1 MKKTYILIATLL
13 VAAACKENKLT
24 ETFIPGGIHVKTI
37 EGTISADDTKSWYEF
52 GTDENNA
59 PVMFTGWLAGDLI
72 FVTDGSS
79 DAVYTS
85 QSQTSSCENAANFT
99 GDGYFEGTDGL
110 WAVSPSTLVLG
121 PAADGALTVHVNTV
135 LTQDS
140 SADSFT
146 EWSKSDL
153 KAGYTATVPAEGE
166 TPSITFNN
174 LLSVLRLR
182 LRMQDASIL
191 TTEEMLES
199 VTITAVNNEPIAGDF
214 RIALNS
220 SSFRTL
226 SPVSGTNEIIVY
238 PRANT
243 ELPVKE
249 NGQSPYEL
257 LVPVAPGQ
265 IGSLLITIKT
275 EDHHIQREIPINTTL
290 ERNKFYN
297 VNLTSINASDPYEV
311 ITDVPVPEGGWDNQ
325 VITQSSG
332 GTVTALWDG
341 IYGNDAPRR
350 YYTFQLATDSNFTAS
365 SIVLTT
371 NLQITYSSLVQ
382 GETMDDGRVTLCGLK
397 ENKDYYYRVKKM
409 GVDDAYYSSPANHF
423 KTIASKTAAE
433 MGCNQYV
440 SFDDVL
446 PYATGDI
453 VNGAVA
459 TFPGATPNTT
469 EDDEEFNEKAWNER
483 LGFIDSETYHAE
495 YQDWSSQVNPVA
507 CYRIGNAYGCMAIN
521 GSNPFT
527 KTING
532 ISDCTRVFNRPGYVQ
547 LGTTNSEAA
556 NHLLLNKIYNSANQ
570 HSPKY
575 TIKFRACPLASEA
588 HGFQNGTINVALDG
602 VYTVLGFNRDAHADQ
617 DITITASNSY
627 TMSTYSV
634 TLTLKTGDL
643 GSTTLNRNGA
653 NLTITAKNGVRVLI
667 DDLQIKKN

>member
-13 VAAACKENKLT
+13 IAVACKENKLN

-52 GTDENNA
+52 GTDDNNA
-59 PVMFTGWLAGDLI
+59 PILYTGWLAGDMI

-79 DAVYTS
+79 DAIYTS

-140 SADSFT
+140 SADDFT

-174 LLSVLRLR
+174 LLSVLRIR
-182 LRMQDASIL
+182 LRMQDTSIL
-191 TTEEMLES
+191 TEEEMLES
-199 VTITAVNNEPIAGDF
+199 VTITALNSDPIAGDF

-226 SPVSGTNEIIVY
+226 SPVSGASEIIIY
-238 PRANT
+238 PKADT
-243 ELPVKE
+243 EIPVKT
-249 NGQSPYEL
+249 NGQSPLEL

-265 IGSLLITIKT
+265 IGKLLITIKT

-297 VNLTSINASDPYEV
+297 VNLTSINASDPYEI
-311 ITDVPVPEGGWDNQ
+311 ITDVPVPEGGWKDQ
-325 VITQSSG
+325 IIPCTSG
-332 GTVTALWDG
+332 GVVTALWDG
-341 IYGNDAPRR
+341 IYGDDAPRR
-350 YYTFQLATDSNFTAS
+350 YYTFQLATASDFNAS

-371 NLQITYSSLVQ
+371 NLQITLSSLVQ
-382 GETMDDGRVTLCGLK
+382 GETMKDGRVTICGLQP
-397 ENKDYYYRVKKM
+397 NKTYYYRVKKL
-409 GVDDAYYSSPANHF
+409 GVDDAYYSSPANEF
-423 KTIASKTAAE
+423 TTIATKTASA

-453 VNGAVA
+453 INGAVA

-469 EDDEEFNEKAWNER
+469 EDDEQFSEKNWNER
-483 LGFIDSETYHAE
+483 LGFVDSETYHDV
-495 YQDWSSQVNPVA
+495 YTDWTSQINHVA
-507 CYRIGNAYGCMAIN
+507 CYRLGNAYGCMAIN
-521 GSNPFT
+521 SNNPFT

-532 ISDCTRVFNRPGYVQ
+532 VSSCTRVFNRPGYIQ
-547 LGTTNSEAA
+547 LGTTTSSAT
-556 NHLLLNKIYNSANQ
+556 NHLVLNKIYNSASQ

-575 TIKFRACPLASEA
+575 TIKFKACPLASEA
-588 HGFQNGTINVALDG
+588 GGFQNGTLNVALDG
-602 VYTVLGFNRDAHADQ
+602 VYPVFGIDNDAHAEQ
-617 DITITASNSY
+617 DVTISASTSY
-627 TMSTYSV
+627 TMRTYTV
-634 TLTLKTGDL
+634 TLTLKTGNL
-643 GSTTLNRNGA
+643 STTHLNSNGA
-653 NLTITAKNGVRVLI
+653 NLTLTAKNGVRVLI
-667 DDLQIKKN
+667 DDLQITKN

>member
-13 VAAACKENKLT
+13 IAAACNQHNAS
-24 ETFIPGGIHVKTI
+24 ETFIPGGIHVRTI
-37 EGTISADDTKSWYEF
+37 EATISAEDTKSWYEF
-52 GTDENNA
+52 GTDDNNA
-59 PVMFTGWLAGDLI
+59 PVLFTGWLAGDQI

-79 DAVYTS
+79 DAIYTS
-85 QSQTSSCENAANFT
+85 QSQTSSCENAASFT
-99 GDGYFEGTDGL
+99 SESGYFEGTDGL

-121 PAADGALTVHVNTV
+121 PAADGALTVHVNSV

-140 SADSFT
+140 NADDFT

-182 LRMQDASIL
+182 LRMNDTSIL

-199 VTITAVNNEPIAGDF
+199 VTVTAVNNEPIAGDF

-226 SPVSGTNEIIVY
+226 TPVTGASEIIVY
-238 PRANT
+238 PKADT
-243 ELPVKE
+243 EIPIKA
-249 NGQSPYEL
+249 NGQSPLEL

-265 IGSLLITIKT
+265 VSSLLISIKT

-290 ERNKFYN
+290 ERNTFYN
-297 VNLTSINASDPYEV
+297 INLTAIKAGDPYE
-311 ITDVPVPEGGWDNQ
+311 ITTDIPVPEGGWDNMVVPQ
-325 VITQSSG
+325 TSG

-350 YYTFQLATDSNFTAS
+350 YYTFQLATDRNFTSS

-382 GETMDDGRVTLCGLK
+382 GETMEDGRVTICGLQP
-397 ENKDYYYRVKKM
+397 NKDYYYRVKKM
-409 GVDDAYYSSPANHF
+409 GVDDAYYSTPANHF
-423 KTIASKTAAE
+423 KTIASKTASE

-446 PYATGDI
+446 PYGTGDI

-459 TFPGATPNTT
+459 TFPGATPVTT
-469 EDDEEFNEKAWNER
+469 ESYEAEWNER
-483 LGFIDSETYHAE
+483 LGFVDSETYHEE
-495 YQDWSSQVNPVA
+495 YTDWSSQINHVA
-507 CYRIGNAYGCMAIN
+507 CYRLGNAYGCMAIN
-521 GSNPFT
+521 SSNPFT
-527 KTING
+527 TSING
-532 ISDCTRVFNRPGYVQ
+532 VDDCTRVFNRPGYVQ
-547 LGTTNSEAA
+547 LGTTDENKA
-556 NHLLLNKIYNSANQ
+556 NHLQIKINNSNGQ
-570 HSPKY
+570 RSPKY
-575 TIKFRACPLASEA
+575 TIKFKACPLASEA
-588 HGFQNGTINVALDG
+588 GGFQNGTLNVALDG
-602 VYTVLGFNRDAHADQ
+602 KYTYWFQSHDAHVEQ

-627 TMSTYSV
+627 TMSNYTTA
-634 TLTLKTGDL
+634 TLTL
-643 GSTTLNRNGA
+643 STDGLSGLNSDGA
-653 NLTITAKNGVRVLI
+653 TLTITAKNGVRVLI
-667 DDLQIKKN
+667 DDLQITRN

>member
-1 MKKTYILIATLL
+1 MKKTYIFIATLL
-13 VAAACKENKLT
+13 IAAACNQHNAS
-24 ETFIPGGIHVKTI
+24 ETFIPGGIHVRTI
-37 EGTISADDTKSWYEF
+37 EATISAEDTKSWYEF
-52 GTDENNA
+52 GTDANNA
-59 PVMFTGWLAGDLI
+59 PVLFTGWLAGDQI

-79 DAVYTS
+79 DAIYTS
-85 QSQTSSCENAANFT
+85 QSQTSSCENAASFT
-99 GDGYFEGTDGL
+99 SESGYFEGTDGL

-121 PAADGALTVHVNTV
+121 PAADGALTVHVNSV

-140 SADSFT
+140 NADDFT

-182 LRMQDASIL
+182 LRMQDTSIL

-199 VTITAVNNEPIAGDF
+199 VTITALNSDPIAGDF

-226 SPVSGTNEIIVY
+226 SPVSGASEIIVY

-275 EDHHIQREIPINTTL
+275 EDHHIQREITINTTL

-311 ITDVPVPEGGWDNQ
+311 ITDVPVPEGGWKDQ
-325 VITQSSG
+325 IVPCTSG
-332 GTVTALWDG
+332 GVVTALWDG
-341 IYGNDAPRR
+341 IYGNDVPRR
-350 YYTFQLATDSNFTAS
+350 YYTFQLATASDFNAS

-371 NLQITYSSLVQ
+371 NLQITSSSLIQ
-382 GETMDDGRVTLCGLK
+382 GETMEDGRVTISGLQPK
-397 ENKDYYYRVKKM
+397 KTYYYRVKKM
-409 GVDDAYYSSPANHF
+409 GVDDAYYSSPANEF
-423 KTIASKTAAE
+423 TTIASKTASE
-433 MGCNQYV
+433 MGCNQYI
-440 SFDDVL
+440 SFDDVR

-453 VNGAVA
+453 INGAVA

-469 EDDEEFNEKAWNER
+469 EDDEEFSEKNWNER
-483 LGFIDSETYHAE
+483 LGFVDSETYHEE
-495 YQDWSSQVNPVA
+495 YTDWSSQINHVA
-507 CYRIGNAYGCMAIN
+507 CYRLGNSYGCMAIN

-527 KTING
+527 TSING
-532 ISDCTRVFNRPGYVQ
+532 VDDCTRVFNRPGYVQ
-547 LGTTNSEAA
+547 LGTTDENKA
-556 NHLLLNKIYNSANQ
+556 NHLQIKINNSNGQ
-570 HSPKY
+570 RSPKY
-575 TIKFRACPLASEA
+575 TIKFKACPLASKDN
-588 HGFQNGTINVALDG
+588 GFQNGTLNVALDG
-602 VYTVLGFNRDAHADQ
+602 KYTYWFQSHDAHVEQ

-627 TMSTYSV
+627 TMSNYTTA
-634 TLTLKTGDL
+634 TLTL
-643 GSTTLNRNGA
+643 STDGLSGLNSDGA
-653 NLTITAKNGVRVLI
+653 TLTITAKNGVRVLI
-667 DDLQIKKN
+667 DDVQITKN